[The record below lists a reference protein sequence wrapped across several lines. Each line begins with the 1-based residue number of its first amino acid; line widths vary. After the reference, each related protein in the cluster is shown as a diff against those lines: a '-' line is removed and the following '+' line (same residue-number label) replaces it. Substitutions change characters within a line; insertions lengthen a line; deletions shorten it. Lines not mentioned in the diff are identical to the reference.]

1 MYKFDLEIDL
11 FRCINA
17 LIKRKM
23 FVALIAVLFFV
34 IGFGLTLDVGEDKY
48 TSKATVYAASSG
60 TIYDT
65 TAAVNAMNAYLDVA
79 KSYKVSQRAALII
92 GRGDVDAV
100 TIQNALSVKAS
111 DKATGNSA
119 SITASS
125 GADAIISFSATTTD
139 PELSRQIADAAAESY
154 VIEMANILKNDAVKN
169 LDSASLGQLSS
180 NANSEA
186 WQRRVGFL
194 FMGIILAC
202 LFIVFMEIFDNKVRT
217 IRDATIRNQLPIIG
231 IIPDYKE

>member
-1 MYKFDLEIDL
+1 M
-11 FRCINA
+11 
-17 LIKRKM
+17 
-23 FVALIAVLFFV
+23 LFFV

-60 TIYDT
+60 SIYDT

-92 GRGDVDAV
+92 GRGDVDATV
-100 TIQNALSVKAS
+100 IRDALSVEAS
-111 DKATGNSA
+111 DKTIGTSATA
-119 SITASS
+119 KASS
-125 GADAIISFSATTTD
+125 SSDAIISFLATTTD
-139 PELSRQIADAAAESY
+139 PELSRLIADAAAESY

-169 LDSASLGQLSS
+169 LDSASLGQLSIDAKS
-180 NANSEA
+180 VA

-202 LFIVFMEIFDNKVRT
+202 MFVVLIEIIDNKVRT